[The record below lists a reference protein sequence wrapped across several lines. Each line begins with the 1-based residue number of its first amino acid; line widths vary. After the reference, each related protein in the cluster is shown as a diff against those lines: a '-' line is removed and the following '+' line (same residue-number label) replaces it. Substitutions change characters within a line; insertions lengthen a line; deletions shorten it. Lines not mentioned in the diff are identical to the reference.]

1 MAIVNDPVSV
11 YILVVFGVFLLL
23 LGTVGNITSLIVL
36 SRRALDRLKIRPYL
50 MALAVFDLL
59 VLYLILLPTEIIIP
73 QGRKAKPIKAIQCK
87 LMMYINFFVID
98 CSSWITVTIT
108 FERLLYI
115 VRPHMIR
122 PKRCTAIVLAS
133 IICLLA
139 VINIPIASRW
149 TSVDGKCYAD
159 KVYYM
164 INFTINSYI
173 PASIMVVSNI
183 FMIYTLCR
191 RPTIGSNVTTKRN
204 NSIGITVA
212 INLVFLSTT
221 FPVTVVWLITENLY
235 LPLYVLCYANY
246 AINFI
251 MYIIAGQIFR
261 EELKSMLCG
270 CNCVRCRKSDTS
282 TPSSV
287 DAAGRVSIT
296 DTSV

>member
-1 MAIVNDPVSV
+1 MAIVHDPVSV
-11 YILVVFGVFLLL
+11 YIFVVFGVFLML

-36 SRRALDRLKIRPYL
+36 NRRALGRLKIRPYL

-59 VLYLILLPTEIIIP
+59 VLYLLLLPAEIIIP
-73 QGRKAKPIKAIQCK
+73 QGRKAKPRTAIQCK
-87 LMMYINFFVID
+87 LMIYIGFFVID

-122 PKRCTAIVLAS
+122 PKRYAAIVLTS

-149 TSVDGKCYAD
+149 TAVDGKCHVD

-191 RPTIGSNVTTKRN
+191 RPKLGSNVTTKRN

-221 FPVTVVWLITENLY
+221 FPVTVVWSIMQKLY
-235 LPLYVLCYANY
+235 LPLYVLHYANY

-261 EELKSMLCG
+261 EELKSMLCS
-270 CNCVRCRKSDTS
+270 CNCVPCRKSES
-282 TPSSV
+282 FSPSSV
-287 DAAGRVSIT
+287 DTAGTVSTT

>member
-1 MAIVNDPVSV
+1 MAIVYDPVSV
-11 YILVVFGVFLLL
+11 YIFVVFGAFLIV

-36 SRRALDRLKIRPYL
+36 NRRALGRLKIRPYL
-50 MALAVFDLL
+50 MALAVFDLF
-59 VLYLILLPTEIIIP
+59 VLYFLLLPAEIFFS
-73 QGRKAKPIKAIQCK
+73 QGQNANPRTSIQCK
-87 LMMYINFFVID
+87 VMVYTGFFLVD
-98 CSSWITVTIT
+98 CSSWITVAIT

-122 PKRCTAIVLAS
+122 PKRCSAIVLTS

-149 TSVDGKCYAD
+149 TSVDGKCHVD

-221 FPVTVVWLITENLY
+221 FPASVVWSIMQKLY
-235 LPLYVLCYANY
+235 LPLLVSHYANY

-261 EELKSMLCG
+261 DELKSMLCG
-270 CNCVRCRKSDTS
+270 CNCVCCRKSDTS

-287 DAAGRVSIT
+287 DAAKTVSIT
-296 DTSV
+296 DSSV